1 MHMKIIKCIVLTS
14 KSRSKSRNVLCSI
27 DFCVLPKIYVC
38 MAKRESSNYWLSSK
52 LASWASEQFCY
63 STLFES
69 TMSSKLLSREIFKD
83 HRQQVFIIFAKFKW
97 PEWSTCCLRLFN
109 WLLDHEIH
117 LKLSKFTN
125 WTIFHSKWSKSSFW
139 MNILSFFELLGL

>member
-1 MHMKIIKCIVLTS
+1 MYFQNTFFAIAQLVTTFIFFSAWDRSRVKWDNSRNSTQNMRTYVSCKYRGKGMHKKIIKCIVLTS

-27 DFCVLPKIYVC
+27 DFCVLPKVYVC

-69 TMSSKLLSREIFKD
+69 TMSSKIISRWI
-83 HRQQVFIIFAKFKW
+83 
-97 PEWSTCCLRLFN
+97 
-109 WLLDHEIH
+109 
-117 LKLSKFTN
+117 
-125 WTIFHSKWSKSSFW
+125 
-139 MNILSFFELLGL
+139 